1 MTNFARFAGQKYLQE
16 AILPLIRE
24 LLTSKTSWELDPSKL
39 SSSVKDKTAELEMNQ
54 ANLADLAQRVLNQL
68 VSTVQLLPQSFR
80 KVCGFLK
87 LAVEQ
92 KFPESSTTA
101 IGGFMFLRF
110 FCPALVSPESFG
122 LLRSVPPYARRA
134 LVLVTK
140 VLQNLANQQPFKEQY
155 MAPLNASFLEPNTT
169 LVRDLLARY
178 ARVPVA

>member
-1 MTNFARFAGQKYLQE
+1 
-16 AILPLIRE
+16 
-24 LLTSKTSWELDPSKL
+24 
-39 SSSVKDKTAELEMNQ
+39 
-54 ANLADLAQRVLNQL
+54 
-68 VSTVQLLPQSFR
+68 
-80 KVCGFLK
+80 
-87 LAVEQ
+87 
-92 KFPESSTTA
+92 
-101 IGGFMFLRF
+101 MFLRF